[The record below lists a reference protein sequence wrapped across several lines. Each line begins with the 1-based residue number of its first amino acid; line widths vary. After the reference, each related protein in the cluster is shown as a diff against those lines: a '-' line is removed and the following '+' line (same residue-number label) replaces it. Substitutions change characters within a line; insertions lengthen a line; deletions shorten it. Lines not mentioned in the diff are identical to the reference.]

1 MPNFSNSSLKILLNR
16 QNFQFFIKRQTGVF
30 GILRHCLAKYWSAI
44 CQPRLGQ
51 WFQMA
56 KPRATTS
63 ASDEKI
69 DYFTKIYPNRK
80 TVHHRRTPNFWFLFQ
95 QSDFRSKMRAICHIL
110 GTKILSTSN
119 LIILVRNQKTRGLM

>member
-1 MPNFSNSSLKILLNR
+1 MEDVRAKFHSFVMNGSVLQIFLILPNNWFFPSQAAHFLFYYHTWSKVSLICDTRETLPNFSNSSLKILLNR

-69 DYFTKIYPNRK
+69 DYFTKI
-80 TVHHRRTPNFWFLFQ
+80 
-95 QSDFRSKMRAICHIL
+95 
-110 GTKILSTSN
+110 
-119 LIILVRNQKTRGLM
+119 